1 MQATL
6 TKPLKTAGR
15 IVLGPRMVGK
25 QYARIVALADGSGR
39 IEIYDKGAGH
49 WRAALESCGFGEL
62 WSAAALPLTSST
74 QAPADLLAD

>member
-39 IEIYDKGAGH
+39 I
-49 WRAALESCGFGEL
+49 
-62 WSAAALPLTSST
+62 
-74 QAPADLLAD
+74 